1 MLCRLPHCVTF
12 RSDEQSSSYSRDALT
27 YASQIQK
34 AINEERER
42 AAAAKLR
49 AKSGR
54 AWDAGKV
61 PSSSSSGRAASP
73 TPAPATLYPSV
84 EAEAREARRRRA
96 EENQEQ
102 RVSSAAPA
110 REITE
115 EEAERIRRRDGVRG
129 DDGGWETVV
138 HHEGTGR
145 AETVVR

>member
-1 MLCRLPHCVTF
+1 MLSPNSLRDY
-12 RSDEQSSSYSRDALT
+12 SSNEQSSSHSFTLYDV
-27 YASQIQK
+27 ASQLQK
-34 AINEERER
+34 SINEERAR
-42 AAAAKLR
+42 TAAAKLR

-61 PSSSSSGRAASP
+61 PSSSSAGRAPSP
-73 TPAPATLYPSV
+73 IPAPAVSYPSV
-84 EAEAREARRRRA
+84 EAEAREARRRA
-96 EENQEQ
+96 EEDREQ
-102 RVSSAAPA
+102 RVASSPA

>member
-1 MLCRLPHCVTF
+1 MP
-12 RSDEQSSSYSRDALT
+12 
-27 YASQIQK
+27 SQLQK
-34 AINEERER
+34 TINEERAR
-42 AAAAKLR
+42 TAAAKLR

-61 PSSSSSGRAASP
+61 PASSSSDRAASP
-73 TPAPATLYPSV
+73 TPAPAVLYPSI

-96 EENQEQ
+96 EENHEQ
-102 RVSSAAPA
+102 RVPASPA

>member
-1 MLCRLPHCVTF
+1 MFVSLMSEVI
-12 RSDEQSSSYSRDALT
+12 AV
-27 YASQIQK
+27 SQLQK
-34 AINEERER
+34 AINEERAR
-42 AAAAKLR
+42 TAAAKLR

-61 PSSSSSGRAASP
+61 PSSSPGRASSP
-73 TPAPATLYPSV
+73 TPPPATSYPSV

-96 EENQEQ
+96 EENHEQ
-102 RVSSAAPA
+102 RVPASPA